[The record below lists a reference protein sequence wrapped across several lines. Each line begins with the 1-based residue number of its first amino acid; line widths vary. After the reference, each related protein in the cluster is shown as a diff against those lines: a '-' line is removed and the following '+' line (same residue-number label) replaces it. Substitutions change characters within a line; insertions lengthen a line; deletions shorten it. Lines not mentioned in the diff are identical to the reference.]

1 MHLLGLDE
9 LEQRRY
15 GAIHTSKEIAQQPD
29 VWKETFEILRRDRE
43 EIISFIKEVKDK
55 YKQIRII
62 LTGAGTSAFVG
73 ETIMPY
79 LKQTLNKQN
88 IILESIPTTD
98 IVSNPHYY
106 LDDASPTIMI
116 SFARSGNSPESLAA
130 IHLAEQ
136 IIKHFYGI
144 ILTCNK
150 DGLLAL
156 GKRNDKKHRVITMP
170 QEANDQAFAMT
181 SSFTSMLLSTLV
193 LFHTEPIQEVEKIL
207 DDVIYSSH
215 QILKNDVN
223 RIKELAKSDFS
234 KVVYLGSG
242 IFQGLARESALK
254 LLELTSGKVSVSYET
269 SLGFRHGPKSILD
282 KETMIFIYL
291 SCHPYTKQYDLDILK
306 ELYYEQNRGRIIVIS
321 SQHDE
326 VAKKHC
332 DLFFNINL
340 QNAKEDL
347 YLTFPYILYAQSFA
361 MLRSIHLGISPDNP
375 SPLGVVNRVVE
386 GVSIYPFVDK
396 SKEGG
401 VVK

>member
-29 VWKETFEILRRDRE
+29 VWKETFEILKRDRE

-79 LKQTLNKQN
+79 LKQTMNKQN
-88 IILESIPTTD
+88 IIIESIPTTD

-106 LDDASPTIMI
+106 LDAASPTIMI

-136 IIKHFYGI
+136 IIEHFYGI

-150 DGLLAL
+150 DGLLAK

-170 QEANDQAFAMT
+170 QEANDQGFAMT

-207 DDVIYSSH
+207 DAVIYSSH
-215 QILKNDVN
+215 QILKDDVK
-223 RIKELAKSDFS
+223 RINELAKGDFS

-332 DLFFNINL
+332 DLLFNINL
-340 QNAKEDL
+340 QDAKEDL
-347 YLTFPYILYAQSFA
+347 YLTFPYILYAQIFA